1 MAIPNRIKIFEAE
14 EPVHT
19 GNTHQYT
26 YLGGPVSPVYPPS
39 ADLTPLSADS
49 RHFFTPRNI
58 ESEDEDMMHASSE
71 LNLSWRMKDKANDQ
85 YVIHLNQSP
94 EFAGQRVHKSYSA
107 FSPSHS
113 EFPSRLEIRVSKRPS
128 IESSPIGSTS
138 RSKFSQAVEELGEG
152 NPQRTIYE
160 RLEIPRTN
168 SAKTDKGY
176 EREPAT
182 AAFKG
187 ETHMMFTDSDIK
199 EAFEA
204 FDINGDQFIDSEEI
218 RLMME
223 AIGEIVSDD
232 EIEEMVRMLD
242 YSGKGKVTFEEF
254 YKMST
259 GQSMGPVGAAL
270 PPVPSMV
277 FSEASSAKSNFPR
290 NKSTRSIDS
299 ANSKVLDAS
308 KLHDI
313 RKASSIR
320 EDQQSRTSFD
330 LTAGMSRKSS
340 VERPVKPSESLVD
353 RSPRAPEEP
362 KVKIRNLRDEMK
374 AAPKMKFVSPI
385 KEEETSYQDIAA
397 DDAKVSE
404 PEISRKSSS
413 ARKDLSLTSNSS
425 SLKLEGAETNLLVAD
440 LVQQTFFAPKT
451 VERLIKLFVEV
462 TGSEQGEMQ
471 YPQFIDVINSRLP
484 DDRKLEDDRVTRRI
498 FALLD
503 KDLNNCLS
511 IREFSLGISYLTRP
525 NTEEQFQLVFRVFD
539 ADDDGLITRNE
550 LTKILKLN
558 TASIKTDEQA
568 NKKADEILNLAG
580 GVDSMT
586 LEGFLQ
592 VKDKRFM
599 LLYPVQERA
608 RKIARL
614 LS

>member
-1 MAIPNRIKIFEAE
+1 MARPNRIKIFEAE

-19 GNTHQYT
+19 GHTQQYT
-26 YLGGPVSPVYPPS
+26 FLGGLVSPVNPPS
-39 ADLTPLSADS
+39 ADLTPMSPDS
-49 RHFFTPRNI
+49 GHFFTPRNI
-58 ESEDEDMMHASSE
+58 ESEDEDMLHVSSE
-71 LNLSWRMKDKANDQ
+71 LNLSWRMKDKANDK
-85 YVIHLNQSP
+85 YIIRLNQSP
-94 EFAGQRVHKSYSA
+94 EFVERRVSKSYSTS
-107 FSPSHS
+107 SPMRI
-113 EFPSRLEIRVSKRPS
+113 EFPSRLEIRESKKPS
-128 IESSPIGSTS
+128 FESSPASSTS
-138 RSKFSQAVEELGEG
+138 RSKFSQAVEELGEV

-168 SAKTDKGY
+168 SAKIDRGFD
-176 EREPAT
+176 REPST

-187 ETHMMFTDSDIK
+187 ETRMMFTDDEIK

-204 FDINGDQFIDSEEI
+204 FDINGDKFIDSEEI

-270 PPVPSMV
+270 PPMPSMV
-277 FSEASSAKSNFPR
+277 LSDASFAKTNIR
-290 NKSTRSIDS
+290 KSTRSIDS
-299 ANSKVLDAS
+299 VNSKALDAS

-313 RKASSIR
+313 RKTSSIR
-320 EDQQSRTSFD
+320 EDHQSRTSIE
-330 LTAGMSRKSS
+330 LTAGRSRKSS
-340 VERPVKPSESLVD
+340 VERLIRPSESLID

-362 KVKIRNLRDEMK
+362 RVKIRNLRDEMK
-374 AAPKMKFVSPI
+374 GAPKKQFVSPI
-385 KEEETSYQDIAA
+385 KEEETSYQNITA

-404 PEISRKSSS
+404 PENSRIPSSG
-413 ARKDLSLTSNSS
+413 RKDFSLTSNSS

-471 YPQFIDVINSRLP
+471 YPQFIEVINARLP

-503 KDLNNCLS
+503 KDSNNCLS

-525 NTEEQFQLVFRVFD
+525 NTEEQFKLVFRVFD

-568 NKKADEILNLAG
+568 NKKADEILSLAG